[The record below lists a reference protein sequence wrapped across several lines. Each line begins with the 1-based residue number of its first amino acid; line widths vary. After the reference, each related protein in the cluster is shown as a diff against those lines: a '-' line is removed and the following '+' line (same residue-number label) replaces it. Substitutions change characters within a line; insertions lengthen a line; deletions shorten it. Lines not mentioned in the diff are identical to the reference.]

1 MRQKERQRKT
11 RRSSDRDA
19 KPQTKLIISDGLLLK
34 VSGLTSTTETWSYWS
49 ESRKGQARWLK
60 DWSIWHM
67 KRGLELGLF
76 NLGKW
81 SLLGDLINVYR
92 YLMEAGEKMAQR
104 YPVAGKEAMGIKPN
118 TQKIHLNIRRTFF
131 YGESGQ
137 TLDQVAQR
145 GCGDPE
151 NPTGHGLEQPALADL
166 VLSRGL
172 D

>member
-1 MRQKERQRKT
+1 M
-11 RRSSDRDA
+11 
-19 KPQTKLIISDGLLLK
+19 
-34 VSGLTSTTETWSYWS
+34 
-49 ESRKGQARWLK
+49 
-60 DWSIWHM
+60 
-67 KRGLELGLF
+67 
-76 NLGKW
+76 
-81 SLLGDLINVYR
+81 YR

-104 YPVAGKEAMGIKPN
+104 YPMAGKQAMGIKPN